1 MKAPRVFVSYSHD
14 SPLHKEWVLKLAT
27 DLRTNGVDAVL
38 DQWDLV
44 LGQDVVA
51 FMTDGISRSDRVLL
65 VCTDPYIT
73 KAEGGSGGLGYER
86 LVVTAELVQNI
97 DTRKFI
103 PVARNNSTNKRMP
116 MFLGPRLYVD
126 FGSDENYSESL
137 DLLLRELLGTPRS
150 SKPPLGS
157 NPFSGVAQ
165 SSDTAAQVVGPTGR
179 TPSGVPVLDE
189 DWFAAQAQTAES
201 GIGSVGL
208 QGHMEL
214 RLALHSAIGKSQIE
228 LLNAVR
234 SSEIRTFGWPIGV
247 TLENREE
254 LRPRPFQD
262 GVRAEVA
269 IGDQS
274 KSGRTSYDYWAVRS
288 SGEFYLLQSLF
299 EDQRIPERL
308 FFNTRIVRIT
318 ESLIFTAGLYSTLGV
333 QPDVKVSARITHR
346 GLRGRTLTASSLNR
360 EVFPARSLEDQSS
373 VEVVLSLGEIHDSLV
388 ETVMRI
394 AAPMF
399 MLFEFTEFA
408 DVVYEDIVNRFV
420 KGEVS

>member
-1 MKAPRVFVSYSHD
+1 
-14 SPLHKEWVLKLAT
+14 VLKLAT
-27 DLRTNGVDAVL
+27 DLRANGVDAIL

-51 FMTDGISRSDRVLL
+51 FMSDGISKSDRVLL
-65 VCTDPYIT
+65 VCTDLYIS
-73 KAEGGSGGLGYER
+73 KAEGGSGGVGYER
-86 LVVTAELVQNI
+86 LIVTAELVQNI

-103 PVARNNSTNKRMP
+103 PVARNNAGEKRMP
-116 MFLGPRLYVD
+116 VFLGPRLYVD
-126 FGSDENYSESL
+126 FGGDEKYAESL
-137 DLLLRELLGTPRS
+137 DHLLRELLGTPRS

-165 SSDTAAQVVGPTGR
+165 SSDTSAQIVGPTGR
-179 TPSGVPVLDE
+179 TPSGAPILDE
-189 DWFAAQAQTAES
+189 DWFATQQQAAEA
-201 GIGSVGL
+201 GIKAISL

-214 RLALHSAIGKSQIE
+214 RFALHDVIAKSQIE

-234 SSEIRTFGWPIGV
+234 SSEIRTFGWPIGI

-254 LRPRPFQD
+254 YRPRPYQD
-262 GVRAEVA
+262 GVRAEIA

-274 KSGRTSYDYWAVRS
+274 KGGRPSYDYWAVRS

-299 EDQRIPERL
+299 EDQRSSERL
-308 FFNTRIVRIT
+308 FFNTRLVRIA
-318 ESLIFTAGLYSTLGV
+318 ESLMFGARLYNTLGV
-333 QPDVKVSARITHR
+333 QPDVRVSARITHR

-360 EVFPARSLEDQSS
+360 DVSPAESQEDQSS
-373 VEVVLSLGEIHDSLV
+373 VEIVLPLGEINDALV
-388 ETVMRI
+388 DNVKRI

-408 DVVYEDIVNRFV
+408 DVVYQDIINRFV